1 MYSKILTFSS
11 PADTTLL
18 EYDPATA
25 QQEEINTVIAK
36 FEANEFV
43 RPHEGIAWNPP
54 STVS

>member
-25 QQEEINTVIAK
+25 QQEETKRVIAK
-36 FEANEFV
+36 IEANS
-43 RPHEGIAWNPP
+43 GIGG
-54 STVS
+54 

>member
-18 EYDPATA
+18 EYDPKTA

-36 FEANEFV
+36 FEANS
-43 RPHEGIAWNPP
+43 GIGG
-54 STVS
+54 